1 MPSGGLA
8 RSAVSPKLRRLT
20 TFGRGKQ
27 VFMPRAIWS
36 GSIAFGLVNA
46 PVQMYSAIDEHALE
60 LHLVHEKDG
69 SRIGYQKVCKKEG
82 REVPADEIVKAYE
95 VDDGELVYLTDEDF
109 EAAEEESY
117 RAIEILD
124 FVPHDQIDPIVFQRT
139 YYLGPAEGAEKVY
152 SLLVRALEDAEL
164 SGIAR
169 YVFRDREQLGCLRVR
184 DGALILESMYY
195 ADEIRPLADVTPGA
209 RKIDP
214 RELELARS
222 LVDRLAGDFDH
233 GKYEDTYRNKLLAVV
248 RRKRRGE
255 EVHAAP
261 HEDRDA
267 PTDLLAAL
275 RASVEA
281 AKGGNGRRRDKKTSK
296 GDLEGLTTDDLRAR
310 AAELDIKGRSSM
322 TKKQLVGAIRDAA

>member
-1 MPSGGLA
+1 
-8 RSAVSPKLRRLT
+8 
-20 TFGRGKQ
+20 
-27 VFMPRAIWS
+27 MPRAIWS

-46 PVQMYSAIDEHALE
+46 PVQMYSAIDEHDLE

-82 REVPADEIVKAYE
+82 REVPADEVVKAFE
-95 VDDGELVYLTDEDF
+95 VDDGELVYLTDHDF
-109 EAAEEESY
+109 EAAQEESY
-117 RAIEILD
+117 RAIEIVD
-124 FVPHDQIDPIVFQRT
+124 FVPYEQIDSVVFQRT

-184 DGALILESMYY
+184 DGALILENMYY
-195 ADEIRPLADVTPGA
+195 ADEIRPLDDIAPRA

-233 GKYEDTYRNKLLAVV
+233 GKYEDTYRKKLLKVV
-248 RRKRRGE
+248 RQKRRGE
-255 EVHAAP
+255 EIHAAP
-261 HEDRDA
+261 RADRDA
-267 PTDLLAAL
+267 PSDLLAAL

-281 AKGGNGRRRDKKTSK
+281 AKGGNGRRRGKPSK
-296 GDLEGLTTDDLRAR
+296 SDLEVLTTDELRAR
-310 AAELDIKGRSSM
+310 ASELDITGRSSM
-322 TKKQLVGAIRDAA
+322 TKKQLVGAIRDAV

>member
-1 MPSGGLA
+1 MLPPHGSFGDPVPGYD
-8 RSAVSPKLRRLT
+8 VS
-20 TFGRGKQ
+20 
-27 VFMPRAIWS
+27 MPRAIWS

-82 REVPADEIVKAYE
+82 REVPAEEIVKAYE
-95 VDDGELVYLTDEDF
+95 VDEGELVYLTEEDF

-124 FVPHDQIDPIVFQRT
+124 FVPHDQIDPIAFQRT

-184 DGALILESMYY
+184 DRALILENMYY
-195 ADEIRPLADVTPGA
+195 ADEIRPLADVAPRA

-233 GKYEDTYRNKLLAVV
+233 AKYEDTYRKKLLEVV

-261 HEDRDA
+261 REDRDA

-281 AKGGNGRRRDKKTSK
+281 AKGGKNGRRRAQPK
-296 GDLEGLTTDDLRAR
+296 GDLEGLTTDELRAQ
-310 AAELDIKGRSSM
+310 AAELEIKGRSSM